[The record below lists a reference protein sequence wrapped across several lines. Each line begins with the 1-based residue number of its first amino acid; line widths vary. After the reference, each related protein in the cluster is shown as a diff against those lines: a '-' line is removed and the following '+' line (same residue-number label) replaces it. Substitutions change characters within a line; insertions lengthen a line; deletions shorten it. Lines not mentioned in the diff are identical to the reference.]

1 MYGNRLARGQS
12 LAFALTGS
20 NRLNI
25 IALLHEDFKT
35 KFPEETRRTPA
46 QVRKILEF
54 SCARA
59 RDGCAV
65 NGPIKGKLL
74 EKIIVRV
81 ILTDL
86 KETLLITK
94 SGTLLIILKK
104 AIRNSRRKQN

>member
-1 MYGNRLARGQS
+1 MARKQS
-12 LAFALTGS
+12 LVFSLTGS
-20 NRLNI
+20 NRIDI

-35 KFPEETRRTPA
+35 KFPKETPRTPA
-46 QVRKILEF
+46 QVKNILEF

-65 NGPIKGKLL
+65 NGPTKGKLL

-86 KETLLITK
+86 KEILLITK
-94 SGTLLIILKK
+94 SGTLLII
-104 AIRNSRRKQN
+104 